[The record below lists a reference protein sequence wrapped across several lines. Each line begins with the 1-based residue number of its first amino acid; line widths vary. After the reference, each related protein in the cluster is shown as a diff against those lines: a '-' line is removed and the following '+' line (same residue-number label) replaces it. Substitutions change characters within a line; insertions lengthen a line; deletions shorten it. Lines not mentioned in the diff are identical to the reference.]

1 MSFWSD
7 ATPATKGVI
16 VVGPVLILVALLYN
30 FGVFGGGDE
39 APAPERGLPPP
50 AEAAP

>member
-16 VVGPVLILVALLYN
+16 VVGPLLILVALLYN
-30 FGVFGGGDE
+30 FGVFGGGEE
-39 APAPERGLPPP
+39 APAPRGLAAPS
-50 AEAAP
+50 EAAP